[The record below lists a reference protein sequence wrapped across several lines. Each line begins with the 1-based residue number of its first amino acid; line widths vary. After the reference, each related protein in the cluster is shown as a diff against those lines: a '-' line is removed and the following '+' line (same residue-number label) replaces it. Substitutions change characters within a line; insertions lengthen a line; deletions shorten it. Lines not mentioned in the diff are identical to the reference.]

1 MRRAG
6 LMLPA
11 WLGAAGGETPRNR
24 VDFFDFASASRRPRG
39 EGERETCRARAP
51 ADSPSAEPDGSDNV
65 PNGEFTGYYL
75 VLQDIRA
82 PLLIGTSGTPTYSS
96 NAQSY
101 TATKPIHQQPTS
113 PPCVQILST
122 IQIGHTWY
130 SQLKFFNSIYTR
142 TIFCVK
148 LSINNHIVGLVHKNH
163 IIRMRLMYHAAC
175 KVEFQPFKR
184 SYSPLTFFNFS

>member
-11 WLGAAGGETPRNR
+11 WLGAAGGETPRNWL
-24 VDFFDFASASRRPRG
+24 DFFDFASASRRPRG

-130 SQLKFFNSIYTR
+130 SQLKFFNSIY
-142 TIFCVK
+142 
-148 LSINNHIVGLVHKNH
+148 
-163 IIRMRLMYHAAC
+163 
-175 KVEFQPFKR
+175 
-184 SYSPLTFFNFS
+184 